1 MQFCL
6 VSACSSEAFPN
17 KTEASSPES
26 GVKIAALQPEL
37 SCNKNIAF
45 SKTLGETVIWGRTP
59 NAHGKDKNTYQ
70 VDVGG
75 ILFKG

>member
-6 VSACSSEAFPN
+6 VSARSSEAFPN
-17 KTEASSPES
+17 KTEASSLES
-26 GVKIAALQPEL
+26 GVKIGAPRPEL
-37 SCNKNIAF
+37 SCNKDIALH
-45 SKTLGETVIWGRTP
+45 KKAGKAVTWGKRF
-59 NAHGKDKNTYQ
+59 NANGKEKNTYQ

>member
-6 VSACSSEAFPN
+6 VSARSSEAFPN
-17 KTEASSPES
+17 KTEASSLES
-26 GVKIAALQPEL
+26 GVKIGEPQPEL

-45 SKTLGETVIWGRTP
+45 PKQAGETETWGRRF
-59 NAHGKDKNTYQ
+59 NANEKDKNTYQ

>member
-6 VSACSSEAFPN
+6 VSACSSLAFPN
-17 KTEASSPES
+17 KTEASSLES
-26 GVKIAALQPEL
+26 GVKIGSLQPEL

-45 SKTLGETVIWGRTP
+45 PNKLGETVKWSKRH
-59 NAHGKDKNTYQ
+59 NANGKDKNTYQ

-75 ILFKG
+75 ILINA

>member
-6 VSACSSEAFPN
+6 VSECSSEAFPN
-17 KTEASSPES
+17 KTEASSLES
-26 GVKIAALQPEL
+26 GVKIGAPQPEL
-37 SCNKNIAF
+37 SCNKDIALH
-45 SKTLGETVIWGRTP
+45 KKAGETVTWGRGS
-59 NAHGKDKNTYQ
+59 NANGKDKNTYQ